1 MLSVYDI
8 DFIIDQYS
16 KLVILFLYLTMEWT
30 FIHFFLLIKIRLDKF
45 GIQTSV
51 SIGKG
56 YNLQST
62 CIFVKSV
69 ETESLKLERRKLSL
83 VDQRFRSLHLRAKII
98 IIEIIEK
105 MTDFDRNVSELVNDV
120 NYSAKNPVLKL
131 GIRFLFPIWF
141 GMMAYIVW
149 ALVGKLES
157 VSDY

>member
-1 MLSVYDI
+1 
-8 DFIIDQYS
+8 
-16 KLVILFLYLTMEWT
+16 MEWT

-83 VDQRFRSLHLRAKII
+83 VDQRFRSLRLRAKII

>member
-30 FIHFFLLIKIRLDKF
+30 FIHFFLLIKIKLDKF

-69 ETESLKLERRKLSL
+69 ETEFLKLERRKLSL

>member
-8 DFIIDQYS
+8 DFIIDQFS
-16 KLVILFLYLTMEWT
+16 KLVFLFLYLTMEWT

>member
-30 FIHFFLLIKIRLDKF
+30 FIHFFLLIKIKLDKF

>member
-1 MLSVYDI
+1 
-8 DFIIDQYS
+8 
-16 KLVILFLYLTMEWT
+16 
-30 FIHFFLLIKIRLDKF
+30 
-45 GIQTSV
+45 
-51 SIGKG
+51 
-56 YNLQST
+56 
-62 CIFVKSV
+62 
-69 ETESLKLERRKLSL
+69 
-83 VDQRFRSLHLRAKII
+83 
-98 IIEIIEK
+98 